1 MYIVHCSLYSLL
13 TLDSGDHISV
23 GVDGPM
29 FRVGSVGSEMD
40 SSASG
45 THNDPNSF
53 AWCLMNL
60 GVSKLLMAS
69 VRKVLSTAGVEVI
82 GEWADKHE

>member
-1 MYIVHCSLYSLL
+1 
-13 TLDSGDHISV
+13 
-23 GVDGPM
+23 M

-40 SSASG
+40 SSAG

-60 GVSKLLMAS
+60 GVSKLLTAS

-82 GEWADKHE
+82 GEGADTQE